1 MKFVSTR
8 GRAPSVTAA
17 EALVSGLAPD
27 GGLYVPEHLP
37 APREDWEATAD
48 LTYAELA
55 AEVLALFFTDWEKEE
70 LLTLCRKAYNGTFNM
85 PGIIR
90 VRKVGEK
97 RYFTELFHG
106 RTLAFKDMALSLFPH
121 LLQAAKKKLGRT
133 ETTLILT
140 ATSGDTGKAA
150 LAGFQDVP
158 GTEIVVFY
166 PEHGVSP
173 VQKWQMQTQAGENV
187 HVYGVE
193 GNFDDA
199 QTFVKA
205 AFEDPDL
212 RAYAKDHGVAF
223 SSANSINIGRLL
235 PQIVYYIR
243 TYAELVKVGEI
254 KKGEAFDV
262 CVPTGNFGNILAG
275 YLAKQLGVPI
285 AKLICASNENHV
297 LTDFFRTGTYDR
309 RREFHAT
316 HSPSMDILISSNLE
330 RFIYY
335 LLDGDAQAT
344 ANYLE
349 ELRTNGRFTLP
360 ESAMA
365 RANDFLCG
373 WVDDEETVRLMGRM
387 HKEHGYVMDPHT
399 AVAVGVSD
407 QLQEERD
414 GRLLV
419 IISTA
424 NPYKFPD
431 TVAQALKLD
440 TQDATDDFDRMWQI
454 ANISS
459 LPLPIQFF
467 HLREKQPR
475 FHESVEKEDLQDV
488 VRKTIAAMTEHNE
501 N

>member
-27 GGLYVPEHLP
+27 GGLYVPEYLP

-55 AEVLALFFTDWEKEE
+55 AEVLALFFTDWDKEE

-121 LLQAAKKKLGRT
+121 LLQAAKEKLGRT

-243 TYAELVKVGEI
+243 TYAELVKAGEI

-275 YLAKQLGVPI
+275 LPRETIGRADR
-285 AKLICASNENHV
+285 E
-297 LTDFFRTGTYDR
+297 TDLRIERKSCLDR
-309 RREFHAT
+309 LFPYGHLR
-316 HSPSMDILISSNLE
+316 SPSRISRDAFALDGHFDFVE
-330 RFIYY
+330 LGTFY
-335 LLDGDAQAT
+335 LLLA
-344 ANYLE
+344 
-349 ELRTNGRFTLP
+349 GRRC
-360 ESAMA
+360 A
-365 RANDFLCG
+365 
-373 WVDDEETVRLMGRM
+373 
-387 HKEHGYVMDPHT
+387 
-399 AVAVGVSD
+399 
-407 QLQEERD
+407 RD
-414 GRLLV
+414 GE
-419 IISTA
+419 I
-424 NPYKFPD
+424 
-431 TVAQALKLD
+431 
-440 TQDATDDFDRMWQI
+440 
-454 ANISS
+454 
-459 LPLPIQFF
+459 
-467 HLREKQPR
+467 PR
-475 FHESVEKEDLQDV
+475 RTP
-488 VRKTIAAMTEHNE
+488 RKR
-501 N
+501 